1 MVKCCMGTQG
11 LTVCFRTKQFVR
23 WQRGSCLECPPI
35 RMGDNSNSAFLYSFF
50 QDVSCDPRV
59 IDLVLEMQ
67 NAVQNLLGRV
77 QKSIQ
82 L

>member
-1 MVKCCMGTQG
+1 M
-11 LTVCFRTKQFVR
+11 R

-35 RMGDNSNSAFLYSFF
+35 KMGDNSNDAFVYSFF
-50 QDVSCDPRV
+50 QDISCDPRV
-59 IDLVLEMQ
+59 IDLVLEIQ
-67 NAVQNLLGRV
+67 NTVQNLLVRV